1 MKKIKMALLPIHK
14 KQLALLIDPDKV
26 DNEQLANICKQI
38 KKSPFNLILVG
49 GSLVRNDIDS
59 IIVFLKK
66 HTSLPIYLFPGNVM
80 QLSDKADGILFLSLV
95 SGRNPEYL
103 IGQQVI
109 AAPILKRM
117 QLDVV
122 SVAYMLIESGHTTSV
137 EYMSNTKPIPSDKID
152 IIVATALAA
161 EFLGF
166 KMIYLEAGSGALH
179 PVSPEIIKH
188 VAEQVRIPII
198 VGGGIRNKTIVNNC
212 YQAGASMVVIGSV
225 IEQDVN
231 KIIEFNF

>member
-1 MKKIKMALLPIHK
+1 MALLPIHK

-26 DNEQLANICKQI
+26 DNKQLANICKQI
-38 KKSPFNLILVG
+38 KKTPFNLILVG
-49 GSLVRNDIDS
+49 GSLVQNDLDS
-59 IIVFLKK
+59 VIVFLKK
-66 HTSLPIYLFPGNVM
+66 HSSLPVYLFPGNAM

-122 SVAYMLIESGHTTSV
+122 SVAYMLIESGRTTSV

-161 EFLGF
+161 EYLGF

-179 PVSPEIIKH
+179 AVSPEIIKY

-198 VGGGIRNKTIVNNC
+198 VGGGIRNITMVNDC

-225 IEQDVN
+225 IEQDTN
-231 KIIEFNF
+231 KINEFNF

>member
-1 MKKIKMALLPIHK
+1 MALLPIHK

-26 DNEQLANICKQI
+26 DNEQLANICKQL
-38 KKSPFNLILVG
+38 KKSTFNLILVG
-49 GSLVRNDIDS
+49 GSLVQNDLDS
-59 IIVFLKK
+59 VIVFLKK
-66 HTSLPIYLFPGNVM
+66 HTSLPIYLFPGNAM
-80 QLSDKADGILFLSLV
+80 QLSNKADGIFFLSLV

-122 SVAYMLIESGHTTSV
+122 SVAYMLIESGRTTSV

-161 EFLGF
+161 EYLGF

-179 PVSPEIIKH
+179 AVSPEIIKR

-198 VGGGIRNKTIVNNC
+198 VGGGIRNKTTVNDC

-225 IEQDVN
+225 IEQDAN
-231 KIIEFNF
+231 KINEFSF

>member
-1 MKKIKMALLPIHK
+1 MALLPIHK

-26 DNEQLANICKQI
+26 NTEKLANICKQLE
-38 KKSPFNLILVG
+38 SSSFNLILVG
-49 GSLVRNDIDS
+49 GSLVQNDLDAV
-59 IIVFLKK
+59 IVFLKK
-66 HTSLPIYLFPGNVM
+66 HTSLPIYLFPGNAM

-122 SVAYMLIESGHTTSV
+122 SVAYMLIESGRTTSV

-161 EFLGF
+161 EYLGL

-179 PVSPEIIKH
+179 AVSPEIIKR

-198 VGGGIRNKTIVNNC
+198 VGGGIRNKTIVNDC

-225 IEQDVN
+225 IEQDLS
-231 KIIEFNF
+231 KINEFSF